1 MAYGTTKTGRGRY
14 VHLYDA
20 EGTQLGYL
28 WCSDAGGLGF
38 VASSAPGVKKVPDLR
53 GSFTS
58 GEKSGKTARA
68 VFDTWAA
75 RRDTVWAGDVRTG
88 DLSLLPS

>member
-1 MAYGTTKTGRGRY
+1 MAYGTTKTGPGRY
-14 VHLYDA
+14 VILHDA
-20 EGTQLGYL
+20 QGVQFGYL

-38 VASSAPGVKKVPDLR
+38 VPSSAPGLAKVPDLR

-75 RRDTVWAGDVRTG
+75 RKDTVVAGPVRTG
-88 DLSLLPS
+88 DLGLLPA

>member
-1 MAYGTTKTGRGRY
+1 MAYGTTKAGPGRY
-14 VHLYDA
+14 VILYDA
-20 EGTQLGYL
+20 EGAQLGYL

-38 VASSAPGVKKVPDLR
+38 VASSAPGVAKVPDLR

-58 GEKSGKTARA
+58 GAKSGKTARQ

-75 RRDTVWAGDVRTG
+75 RRDTVVAGEVRTG
-88 DLSLLPS
+88 DLGLLPS